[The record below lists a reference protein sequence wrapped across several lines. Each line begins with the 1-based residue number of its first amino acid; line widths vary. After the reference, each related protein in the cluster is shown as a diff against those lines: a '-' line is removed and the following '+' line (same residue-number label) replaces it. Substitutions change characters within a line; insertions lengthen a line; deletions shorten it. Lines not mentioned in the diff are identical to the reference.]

1 MWPRQNSELGRR
13 FLLQSHPER
22 HWRHVLAVRRA
33 RRRPVRLASA
43 SILACDCGPAGFSS
57 GKSSCEGQI
66 MTECPMRCLGRPVC
80 CEQTDMRIRALTV
93 KKDAL
98 NCTLQRFQRAPETKL
113 RHMLATTTVCKT
125 TQLGLKEALRRTKL
139 PEVVCMDCKKK
150 KLCTLL

>member
-1 MWPRQNSELGRR
+1 M
-13 FLLQSHPER
+13 
-22 HWRHVLAVRRA
+22 
-33 RRRPVRLASA
+33 LASA

-66 MTECPMRCLGRPVC
+66 MTECPTRCLGRPVC

-125 TQLGLKEALRRTKL
+125 TQLGLKEALRCTKL

-150 KLCTLL
+150 NSALYSESAAAHRVRRHIEACHNSRSSAAVRGVVR